1 MSQQN
6 NYPSQWPK
14 AFVVVFGTAA
24 LGATSYFLKEPQIM
38 FGMIPLL
45 WMVSWFD

>member
-1 MSQQN
+1 MSKEN
-6 NYPSQWPK
+6 NSPSQWPK

-24 LGATSYFLKEPQIM
+24 LGATAYFLKEPRVMLGM
-38 FGMIPLL
+38 FPLL